1 MEQTKTTPTPA
12 ASPAPSIDTKP
23 LDAHSYRG
31 WLNSDHFWKRA
42 LAVYG
47 YSFVGSLMIS
57 IPILIVIFL
66 IALVLGAVFMGT
78 MFMGGST
85 RQEPAQN
92 PNMKINIDLVC
103 EQSLAYTDFTDATSA
118 AKYVDECKRGEHPEV
133 IQHFRDSF
141 APSTDGATI

>member
-1 MEQTKTTPTPA
+1 MEETKTTSTPA
-12 ASPAPSIDTKP
+12 ANPAPSMGAKPIDT
-23 LDAHSYRG
+23 HSYQG
-31 WLNSDHFWKRA
+31 WLNSDRFWKRA

-66 IALVLGAVFMGT
+66 IVLVLGAVVMGT
-78 MFMGGST
+78 MFMGGNA
-85 RQEPAQN
+85 RQESAQS

-103 EQSLAYTDFTDATSA
+103 EQSLTYTDFTDATSA

-141 APSTDGATI
+141 APAVDGAAI